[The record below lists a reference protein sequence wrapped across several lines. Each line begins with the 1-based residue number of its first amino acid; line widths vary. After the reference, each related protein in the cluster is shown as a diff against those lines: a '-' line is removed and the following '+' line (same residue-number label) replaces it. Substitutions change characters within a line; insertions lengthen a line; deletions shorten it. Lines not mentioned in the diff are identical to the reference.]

1 MADYS
6 NSEMKRIAFI
16 FLLLTS
22 PLATFSQ
29 TANGYRR
36 FLLSYETR
44 RALWTDDSF
53 MSEADRERDY
63 PTKGMSVG
71 FTRGWELTTRLP
83 LSIDV
88 TGKLVWTHG
97 IDKRLGTTRIDYL
110 SVVFPINATYNF
122 KPFGGLVKLSPFLG
136 PTFKFNIVGS
146 RRTVRGLRTN
156 YLSREEANPAKILQ
170 VGLDVGVGLTYKR
183 YYFAYTLQPDIV
195 PYMKEKTYTTLKLGP
210 ISHSLSLGYEF

>member
-1 MADYS
+1 MDGRLLHVGGRQGKGLPNKGDVCGLHAQLGADDQ
-6 NSEMKRIAFI
+6 IA
-16 FLLLTS
+16 
-22 PLATFSQ
+22 A
-29 TANGYRR
+29 A
-36 FLLSYETR
+36 
-44 RALWTDDSF
+44 
-53 MSEADRERDY
+53 
-63 PTKGMSVG
+63 
-71 FTRGWELTTRLP
+71 
-83 LSIDV
+83 IDV

-146 RRTVRGLRTN
+146 RRTVGGLRTN
-156 YLSREEANPAKILQ
+156 YLSREEAHPAKILQ

-195 PYMKEKTYTTLKLGP
+195 PYLKEKTYTTLKLRP
-210 ISHSLSLGYEF
+210 INHSLLLGYEF